1 MHTETRLRAANRDRL
16 WVPLLTHYAASGMI
30 DAPRML
36 AHLRSIRPWVGQ
48 IMLAGSTGDGWELG
62 DDAFE
67 ALIDLAAS
75 PEMQAQGPDF
85 LFGVLR
91 PTTAEVVARLE
102 LLERRLAADANLAA
116 SFRGAVVC
124 PPVDPG
130 ASQDDIIDHFR
141 RVLASSR
148 SPIAVYQL
156 PQVTGGVIAAET
168 LARLVAE
175 HPRIVMFKDS
185 SGEDLVAKSG
195 QSFDGTVLVRGAEG
209 DYLEALT
216 PSGPYHGWLL
226 STGNALGQPL
236 RRLLS
241 LKDEN
246 LAEEARSLSAE
257 ISNVVAAVFAAA
269 QDEGGAN
276 AFSNANRAMDHLLAH
291 GSNWHRVAL
300 PRKVN
305 GDALSYAL
313 VEAVEEKAGGVL
325 GLAQVGYL
333 SDAG

>member
-1 MHTETRLRAANRDRL
+1 MATEPRLRVENRDPL

-30 DAPRML
+30 DSPRML
-36 AHLRSIRPWVGQ
+36 AHLKSIFPSVGQ
-48 IMLAGSTGDGWELG
+48 IMLAGSTGDGWELR

-75 PEMQAQGPDF
+75 PEMRAQGPDV

-91 PTTAEVVARLE
+91 STTAEVVARLE
-102 LLERRLAADANLAA
+102 KLERRLAADANLAA

-141 RVLASSR
+141 QVLASSL

-156 PQVTGGVIAAET
+156 PQVTGCVIAPET
-168 LARLVAE
+168 LSRLVAE

-195 QSFDGTVLVRGAEG
+195 QSFDGTLLVRGAEG
-209 DYLEALT
+209 DYLEALA

-226 STGNALGQPL
+226 STGNALGNPL

-246 LAEEARSLSAE
+246 SAEEASSLSAD

-276 AFSNANRAMDHLLAH
+276 AFSNANRAMDHLRAY
-291 GSNWHRVAL
+291 GRNWQSAPL

-305 GDALSYAL
+305 GDALSHAL
-313 VEAVEEKAGGVL
+313 VEAVEAKASVLL
-325 GLAQVGYL
+325 GLAKDGYL